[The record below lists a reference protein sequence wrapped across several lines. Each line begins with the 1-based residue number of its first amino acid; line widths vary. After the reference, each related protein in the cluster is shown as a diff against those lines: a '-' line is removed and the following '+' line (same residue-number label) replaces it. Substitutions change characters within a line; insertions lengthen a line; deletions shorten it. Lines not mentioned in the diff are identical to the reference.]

1 MRRDNPA
8 GSDHSMGDSLKHSIL
23 ELLAWTRGGA
33 RVALA
38 VGLLAGCGSAL
49 GASTTTNAIPGGLT
63 VRRSM
68 RAAPHRLI
76 VHPSGAT
83 LVANQTQRF
92 GVTDA
97 QGNPV
102 AVRWNVSGIGCS
114 GSSCGMIDEQG
125 IYHPPSSLP
134 QPGIVTVE
142 GVLVSDPNYSV
153 LTEVR
158 LEAADTVA
166 ANPTAQAPVRKMQ
179 EIAAPAVERQPIA
192 SRAALPPLPNAIAA
206 APGIGKQ
213 NASSVRNVLP
223 LPNAVAAAPVVE
235 AGKVARDRELP
246 PVPNAI
252 AVAPAVERQTV
263 ARNGELPPLP
273 RVVAATPAIDKQSVS
288 NRGALPPLPRAVGAA
303 PEIGKQKVVHS
314 IELPLPTVVTV
325 APQVERRDVA
335 RKVELPPVPKAVG
348 AVPEVGGST
357 LTNADNSRPLPQ
369 LVASLSPASSQIY
382 SEKTQ
387 LPAGIVKQKPAGGA
401 ALPPMQDVVAAA
413 PAGSASTQHASA
425 VTYSDGQLTINAEN
439 LTLAAVL
446 QLVAEKTGAVIDV
459 PPGTGLERIFEH
471 AGPGRAEDVLAS
483 LLNGSPF
490 DFVIVGSPQRQ
501 HAPTQ
506 VLLSLHSADDK
517 NASLPPPPKTLG
529 SPAPWTPPPPADT
542 ASVYIPPDLDGRDLE
557 PPKEPLAPEVLDR
570 LMKER
575 TKQLRERMQ
584 QQ

>member
-8 GSDHSMGDSLKHSIL
+8 GSDRSMGDSLRHSTI
-23 ELLAWTRGGA
+23 ELFAWTRCGA
-33 RVALA
+33 CIAVA

-49 GASTTTNAIPGGLT
+49 GASTTTNAVPGVLT

-97 QGNPV
+97 HGNPV

-114 GSSCGMIDEQG
+114 GSSCGTIDEQG
-125 IYHPPSSLP
+125 VYHPPSSLP
-134 QPGIVTVE
+134 QPGIITVE

-213 NASSVRNVLP
+213 NASSVRSVLP

-252 AVAPAVERQTV
+252 AAAPAVERQTV

-273 RVVAATPAIDKQSVS
+273 RVVPATPAIDKQSVS
-288 NRGALPPLPRAVGAA
+288 SRGALPPLPHAVGAA

-314 IELPLPTVVTV
+314 IELPLPNVVAA
-325 APQVERRDVA
+325 APRIERRDVA
-335 RKVELPPVPKAVG
+335 RTIELPLVPNAIG
-348 AVPEVGGST
+348 AAPEVGGSSVA
-357 LTNADNSRPLPQ
+357 NSGKSRPLPQ
-369 LVASLSPASSQIY
+369 MVASVSPPAPIY

-387 LPAGIVKQKPAGGA
+387 PSAAVVRQKPAGGA

-413 PAGSASTQHASA
+413 PTGSASNTHAPA